1 MSNCS
6 AEDVGL
12 VIMAAAVLRATAALV
27 ASAHFFFQAWA
38 SDMLGCH
45 DADECCSFWWLPY
58 RADVT
63 NSSKHRSALE
73 LRASY
78 VVAVRKAGQRAG
90 VLGLGLWI

>member
-38 SDMLGCH
+38 SD
-45 DADECCSFWWLPY
+45 ECCSFWWLPY
-58 RADVT
+58 REDVT

-78 VVAVRKAGQRAG
+78 VVAVRKAGQGAG